1 MCVVVAAD
9 FTDLLGQMLQQV
21 LSQAQVGQVGEVAD
35 AAGQRGQLIVG
46 EHQFLQR
53 ERRGHARFS
62 VMHSKRRGDYVPLR
76 RTASPQ
82 LESPVSKM
90 A

>member
-1 MCVVVAAD
+1 MVVAAD

-62 VMHSKRRGDYVPLR
+62 VITLQAAWGLRLSLR

-82 LESPVSKM
+82 LESRVSKM